1 MRETIDTNT
10 PLDGELS
17 VIGEESSTQDEK
29 KQIGRVTNKYIFN
42 RKGQKLATFSEIKKI
57 TLENGK
63 SHRARVYLGDDGSY
77 EVVGVLVYRNGIL
90 IGRIKFFQKI
100 SNLIISLVLLLL
112 FFLAITGLII
122 QFIPGPTPP
131 VETYL
136 DGQDKNGPWSDQKT
150 IAVFDSQIQPG
161 SSGEYEFSIVNK
173 GNVDLL
179 YSFTISEIFEL
190 QNVTNFP
197 MQYRL
202 EHNDEYLCDWSKAS
216 EVEVSDYTLVT
227 GQKHDFTLEWR
238 WLFEG
243 ENDEIDTF
251 YGQIGGEYFI
261 VLNIEVEHKTED

>member
-42 RKGQKLATFSEIKKI
+42 RKGQKLATFSEIKRI

-77 EVVGVLVYRNGIL
+77 EIVGVLVYRNGIL

-112 FFLAITGLII
+112 FFLAIIGLII

-190 QNVTNFP
+190 QNVTDFP

-202 EHNDEYLCDWSKAS
+202 EHNDEYL
-216 EVEVSDYTLVT
+216 
-227 GQKHDFTLEWR
+227 
-238 WLFEG
+238 
-243 ENDEIDTF
+243 
-251 YGQIGGEYFI
+251 
-261 VLNIEVEHKTED
+261 